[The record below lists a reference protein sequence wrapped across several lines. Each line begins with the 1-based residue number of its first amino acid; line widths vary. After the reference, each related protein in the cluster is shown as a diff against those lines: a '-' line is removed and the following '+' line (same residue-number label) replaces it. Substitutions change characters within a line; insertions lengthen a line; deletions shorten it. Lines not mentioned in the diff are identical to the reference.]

1 MMIEI
6 KTIDD
11 VLPHL
16 VDGKGIVVSG
26 RGNYTVIDYLFVE
39 KDTFD
44 SDIALQCRGL
54 KFDKNGALIA
64 RPFQKFFNLG
74 EKQDPLSIDWTRPH
88 VVMDKLDG
96 SMIHPALLEGELV
109 FMTRMGIT
117 DHAKAAMSHASDQLL
132 QLCRDQIASGWT
144 PMFEYTGPENRI
156 VVQYDSVQLTL
167 LGVREMISGRY
178 LAHEALV
185 EVATAYGVDVVTTT
199 DPVDDIKTFMADS
212 KALEDVE
219 GYVIAFDDGHR
230 VKIKA
235 DAYVLRHRAF
245 AGLHSEKNVLAWVLT
260 NAVDDVIPLITP
272 DAAARLLDYQ
282 SQVENALSNHTNQ
295 VEAFVAEHEDKER
308 RDFAIAAQKTLP
320 KHLCAAAFSALD
332 GREVRE
338 AVKQHLVWASRSGTR
353 IDAVREM
360 YGFQWSTDD
369 LPQVDVG

>member
-16 VDGKGIVVSG
+16 VDGKGIVVSD

-39 KDTFD
+39 KNTFD
-44 SDIALQCRGL
+44 SDIALQYRGL
-54 KFDKNGALIA
+54 KFDKDGALIA

-74 EKQDPLSIDWTRPH
+74 EKEDPLSIDWTRPH

-178 LAHEALV
+178 LTHEALV
-185 EVATAYGVDVVTTT
+185 EVATAYGVDVVKTT

-212 KALEDVE
+212 KALDTLHDSDCMRASKGDFMED
-219 GYVIAFDDGHR
+219 
-230 VKIKA
+230 
-235 DAYVLRHRAF
+235 
-245 AGLHSEKNVLAWVLT
+245 
-260 NAVDDVIPLITP
+260 
-272 DAAARLLDYQ
+272 
-282 SQVENALSNHTNQ
+282 
-295 VEAFVAEHEDKER
+295 
-308 RDFAIAAQKTLP
+308 
-320 KHLCAAAFSALD
+320 SALQT
-332 GREVRE
+332 G
-338 AVKQHLVWASRSGTR
+338 SS
-353 IDAVREM
+353 
-360 YGFQWSTDD
+360 DD
-369 LPQVDVG
+369 HDFLRRAR